1 MIRSPEKQAHLSANN
16 AKSIPQFTASV
27 NRPARMGSCCSGPAP
42 GNAQCAKYGHTK
54 GTRIGEQ
61 RTPAPNASDAAYCY
75 CDAIYPEY
83 ACGRCGE
90 VWGTSAGIVERQTH
104 EKLYYHFATACA
116 KAGTA
121 KTATPTA
128 GNKRTKKLPRRG
140 SFLLP

>member
-1 MIRSPEKQAHLSANN
+1 MNIRKTAAPALILALLVGHGSAF
-16 AKSIPQFTASV
+16 AAAPDT
-27 NRPARMGSCCSGPAP
+27 AP

-121 KTATPTA
+121 KAATPTA

>member
-1 MIRSPEKQAHLSANN
+1 MNIRKTAAPAHILALLVGHGSAF
-16 AKSIPQFTASV
+16 AAAPDT
-27 NRPARMGSCCSGPAP
+27 AP
-42 GNAQCAKYGHTK
+42 GNAQCAKYGRTK
-54 GTRIGEQ
+54 GTRISEQ

-90 VWGTSAGIVERQTH
+90 VWVTSAGIVERQTH

>member
-1 MIRSPEKQAHLSANN
+1 MHMNIRKTAAPALILALLVGHGSAF
-16 AKSIPQFTASV
+16 AAAPDT
-27 NRPARMGSCCSGPAP
+27 AP

-121 KTATPTA
+121 KAATPTA

>member
-1 MIRSPEKQAHLSANN
+1 MNIRK
-16 AKSIPQFTASV
+16 TAA
-27 NRPARMGSCCSGPAP
+27 PARILALLVGHGSAFAAAPDTAP
-42 GNAQCAKYGHTK
+42 GNAQCAKYGRTK

-61 RTPAPNASDAAYCY
+61 RTPEPNASDAAYCY

-90 VWGTSAGIVERQTH
+90 VWVASAGIVERQTH

-121 KTATPTA
+121 KAATPTA

>member
-1 MIRSPEKQAHLSANN
+1 MHMNIRKTAAPALILALLVGHGSAF
-16 AKSIPQFTASV
+16 AAAADT
-27 NRPARMGSCCSGPAP
+27 AP

-121 KTATPTA
+121 KTAAPTA

>member
-1 MIRSPEKQAHLSANN
+1 MNIHK
-16 AKSIPQFTASV
+16 TAA
-27 NRPARMGSCCSGPAP
+27 PARILALLVGHGSAFAAAPDTAP

-54 GTRIGEQ
+54 GTRLGEQ
-61 RTPAPNASDAAYCY
+61 RTPEPNASDAAYCY
-75 CDAIYPEY
+75 CDAIYPEC

-90 VWGTSAGIVERQTH
+90 VWVTSAGIVERQTH

>member
-1 MIRSPEKQAHLSANN
+1 MNIRKTAAPALILALLVGHGSAF
-16 AKSIPQFTASV
+16 AAAPDT
-27 NRPARMGSCCSGPAP
+27 AP

-61 RTPAPNASDAAYCY
+61 RTPEPNASDAAYCY

-90 VWGTSAGIVERQTH
+90 VWVTSAGIVERQTH

-121 KTATPTA
+121 KAATPTA

>member
-1 MIRSPEKQAHLSANN
+1 MHMNIRKTAAPALILALLVGHGSAF
-16 AKSIPQFTASV
+16 AAAPDT
-27 NRPARMGSCCSGPAP
+27 AP

-61 RTPAPNASDAAYCY
+61 RTPEPNASDAAYCY

-90 VWGTSAGIVERQTH
+90 VWVTSAGIVERQTH

-121 KTATPTA
+121 KAATPTA

-140 SFLLP
+140 SFILP

>member
-1 MIRSPEKQAHLSANN
+1 MNIRK
-16 AKSIPQFTASV
+16 TAA
-27 NRPARMGSCCSGPAP
+27 PARILALLVGHGSAFAAAPDTAP

-61 RTPAPNASDAAYCY
+61 RTPEPNASDAAYCY

-83 ACGRCGE
+83 TCGRCGE
-90 VWGTSAGIVERQTH
+90 VWVTSAGIVERQTH

-121 KTATPTA
+121 KAATPTA

>member
-1 MIRSPEKQAHLSANN
+1 MGMHMNIRKTAAPALILALLVGHGSAF
-16 AKSIPQFTASV
+16 AAAPDT
-27 NRPARMGSCCSGPAP
+27 AP

-121 KTATPTA
+121 KAATPTA

>member
-1 MIRSPEKQAHLSANN
+1 MNIRKTAAPAHILALLVDHGSAF
-16 AKSIPQFTASV
+16 AAAPDT
-27 NRPARMGSCCSGPAP
+27 AP
-42 GNAQCAKYGHTK
+42 GNAQCAKYGRTK
-54 GTRIGEQ
+54 GTRISEQ

-90 VWGTSAGIVERQTH
+90 VWVTSAGIVERQTH